1 MISHR
6 HTRGRVL
13 DLNSEVCP
21 NSFLESTIVGE
32 AADVY
37 ESNFSRSWIDTSKVI
52 RTVGEDADIKGSE
65 LYTCTVDSS
74 TIYDC
79 KLYEAKVLHSKLDSV
94 QARGS
99 VIYGCEINADVQV
112 GQAELIGLTINKPMR
127 IGVGFWDR
135 VPRSF
140 EIKNDIADF
149 VVTESTEGHAYV
161 GCQRRPMRQWI
172 KGKERYRKVMGWPQ
186 EIIDEI
192 ERNFLEWLETNG

>member
-1 MISHR
+1 MIHHR

-21 NSFLESTIVGE
+21 KTFLDNTIVGE

-37 ESNFSRSWIDTSKVI
+37 DSNLSRSWVDTSKVI
-52 RTVGEDADIKGSE
+52 RTVGEDTDIKGSE
-65 LYTCTVDSS
+65 LFSCTVDAS

-79 KLYEAKVLHSKLDSV
+79 RLYDAKVLHSKLTNV

-99 VIYGCEINADVQV
+99 VIYGCEIDADVQV
-112 GQAELIGLTINKPMR
+112 GQAELIGLTITRPMR

-140 EIKNDIADF
+140 EIKNSIADF
-149 VVTESTEGHAYV
+149 VVTESTDGHAYV
-161 GCQRRPMRQWI
+161 GCQRKPMATWI
-172 KGKERYRKVMGWPQ
+172 KGKERFRKVMGWPQ
-186 EIIDEI
+186 DIIDEI
-192 ERNFLEWLETNG
+192 EANFLEWLETNG

>member
-13 DLNSEVCP
+13 DLNSEVSP
-21 NSFLESTIVGE
+21 GSYLDESFVGE
-32 AADVY
+32 RSDVY
-37 ESNFSRSWIDTSKVI
+37 ESRLLRSWVDTSKLI
-52 RTVGEDADIKGSE
+52 RSTGEDSDIRGSE
-65 LYTCTVDSS
+65 VYTCTLDSS
-74 TIYDC
+74 TVVDC
-79 KLYEAKVLHSKLDSV
+79 KLYETNVLHSNLTGV

-99 VIYGCEINADVQV
+99 AILGCTIDADVQV
-112 GQAELIGLTINKPMR
+112 GAAELVGLTIDRPMR
-127 IGVGFWDR
+127 IGVGYWDR

-149 VVTESTEGHAYV
+149 IVTESTEGHAYV

-172 KGKERYRKVMGWPQ
+172 KGKDRYRRVMHWPQ

-192 ERNFLEWLETNG
+192 EAYFLEWLKTNG